1 MPIVRPFRGLIPPA
15 SLAPQVACVPYDV
28 VNAKEAAA
36 LAQGNPLSLLHV
48 DRAEI
53 DLPAGTN
60 PYSAAVYDKAA
71 ENLAAIQG
79 KGALVRESKPV
90 YYLYR
95 QTMGQHVQRGVA
107 AVCAVTD
114 YESDIIKKHEKT
126 RPEKEDDRTRLIDRI
141 GAQTGPIFLAY
152 KDSAELDA
160 IFAKV
165 EGQPPYVDFIAPDG
179 IGHALWRIENTAPVE
194 AAFAKLPCTYIADG
208 HHRAASGAR
217 VAQKR
222 RNGQAPDPAKSHE
235 YILSVLFPASQL
247 KILPYNRLVHD
258 LNGLSVE
265 AFVQKVRG
273 IFTVK
278 PVGDPVPKS
287 SRHVCMYIAGQ
298 WYGLSWAADPVADP
312 AAQLDVSVLQDRLLA
327 PVLGIDNP
335 RTNPRIEFIGGIRGT
350 DELVQ
355 RVDKG
360 DGAVAFSMYPT
371 TVEQVMAIADAGQ
384 IMPPKSTWFEPKLRS
399 GLFIHVLD

>member
-1 MPIVRPFRGLIPPA
+1 MPIVRPFRGLVPPA
-15 SLAPQVACVPYDV
+15 TLAPQVACVPYDV
-28 VNAKEAAA
+28 VSAEEAAT
-36 LAQGNPLSLLHV
+36 LAQSNPLSLLHV

-53 DLPAGTN
+53 DLPAGTDH
-60 PYSAAVYDKAA
+60 YSDAVYAKAA
-71 ENLAAIQG
+71 ENFAELQK

-95 QTMGQHVQRGVA
+95 QTMGTHVQRGVA

-114 YESDIIKKHEKT
+114 YENNIIKKHEKT

-152 KDSAELDA
+152 RDTAEIDTFLAA
-160 IFAKV
+160 IEA
-165 EGQPPYVDFIAPDG
+165 QTPYVDFTAPDG
-179 IGHALWRIENTAPVE
+179 IGHTLWRIENTAPLE
-194 AAFAKLPCTYIADG
+194 TAFAKLPCTYIADG

-222 RNGQAPDPAKSHE
+222 RNGKPADAARSHE

-247 KILPYNRLVHD
+247 KILPYNRLVRD
-258 LNGLSVE
+258 LNGLT
-265 AFVQKVRG
+265 AKLFVQKVRG
-273 IFTVK
+273 LFTIK
-278 PVGDPVPKS
+278 PIGDPVPKS
-287 SRHVCMYIAGQ
+287 PCNIAMYVAKQ
-298 WYGLSWAADPVADP
+298 WYGLSWSPEPSSDP
-312 AAQLDVSVLQDRLLA
+312 ASQLDVSVLQERLLA

-335 RTNPRIEFIGGIRGT
+335 RTNPRIEFVGGIRGT
-350 DELVQ
+350 EELVQ

-360 DGAVAFSMYPT
+360 DAAVAFSMYPT
-371 TVEQVMAIADAGQ
+371 TVNQVMAIADAGQ

-399 GLFIHVLD
+399 GLFVHVLD

>member
-15 SLAPQVACVPYDV
+15 NLVPQVACVPYDV
-28 VNAKEAAA
+28 VNAEEAAA

-53 DLPAGTN
+53 DLPSDTDH
-60 PYSAAVYDKAA
+60 YSPVVYNKAA
-71 ENLAAIQG
+71 ETFAALQQ
-79 KGALVRESKPV
+79 KGALVREAQPV

-95 QTMGQHVQRGVA
+95 QTMGSHVQRGLA

-114 YESDIIKKHEKT
+114 YENDRIKKHEKT

-152 KDSAELDA
+152 RDSAEIDA
-160 IFAKV
+160 LLAKV
-165 EGQPPYVDFIAPDG
+165 EAGAPYVDFTAPDG
-179 IGHALWRIENTAPVE
+179 IGHTLWRIEATDPIE

-222 RNGQAPDPAKSHE
+222 RNGQPAAAANSHE

-258 LNGLSVE
+258 LNGLSTDD
-265 AFVQKVRG
+265 FIQKVRG

-278 PVGDPVPKS
+278 PVADPVPKS
-287 SRHVCMYIAGQ
+287 PAHIAMYVAGQ
-298 WYGLSWAADPVADP
+298 WYGLSWTPDTQADP
-312 AAQLDVSVLQDRLLA
+312 ASQLDVSVLQDRLLA

-350 DELVQ
+350 EELVQ

-360 DGAVAFSMYPT
+360 DGAVAFSMFPT
-371 TVEQVMAIADAGQ
+371 TVDQVMAIADAGQ